1 MADGQIKL
9 FKKPSLYN
17 SVASFAS
24 SDKIQLLQSNSAVG
38 WVCVC
43 VCVCVCV
50 LERERECERGILN
63 AFWIRAASLEG
74 TESSNAFH
82 LENI

>member
-1 MADGQIKL
+1 LVFPLADRQLKL

-17 SVASFAS
+17 SVASSAS
-24 SDKIQLLQSNSAVG
+24 SDKIQLLKSNSAVG

-43 VCVCVCV
+43 VCV
-50 LERERECERGILN
+50 RETESERGILN
-63 AFWIRAASLEG
+63 AFWRRAASLDG